1 VSRAILFRILAV
13 LFAGAAI
20 YHAVAFFL
28 PAFSAGGSHGRHAVF
43 CAIDLLCAW
52 YLLRRPR
59 WFVAAFAA
67 LTLQVLCGH
76 GHHAWMLWHTQR
88 RLDWLS
94 FAVLAVVPYTLAL
107 LIADGIERRCV
118 DPASVKGVSR

>member
-1 VSRAILFRILAV
+1 VSRATLFRILAV

-20 YHAVAFFL
+20 YHAAAFL
-28 PAFSAGGSHGRHAVF
+28 EPAFSAGGSHWRHAAF
-43 CAIDLLCAW
+43 CAIDLLCAC

-67 LTLQVLCGH
+67 LTLQAFYSH

-94 FAVLAVVPYTLAL
+94 FAVLAVVPFTLAL
-107 LIADGIERRCV
+107 LIADGFERRCV
-118 DPASVKGVSR
+118 DPASVNGVSR